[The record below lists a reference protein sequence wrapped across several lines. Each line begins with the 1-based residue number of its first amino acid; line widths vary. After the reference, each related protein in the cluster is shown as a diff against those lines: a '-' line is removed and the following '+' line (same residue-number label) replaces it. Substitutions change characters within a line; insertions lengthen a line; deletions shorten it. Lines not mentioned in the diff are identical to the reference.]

1 MMSSH
6 NKNFTIS
13 SLFNVEDYVVIVT
26 GGGTG
31 IGLMISQAFANNGS
45 RIYITSRRKE
55 TLEQA
60 TKTWGS
66 NLAHPKGQIIPIQC
80 DITDKQS
87 IQAMVDEVKKKEK
100 HVDVLVNNSGISEG
114 TSSVELGSEDKG
126 AQKLGDELW
135 NEDQKAWEDVYRTNV
150 IGHFFTTAA
159 LIPLLSASSSNRP
172 NHTSSIINIS
182 SISGITRTTQHHYKY
197 NVSKAASIHL
207 NTILAQEL
215 RRKGVNIRVNSIAP
229 GIFPSE
235 MTTEGSDELN
245 KSSIPVDDSY
255 RNKKGIPAGR
265 PGRDED
271 MAQAALMLAV
281 NQYAYGQT
289 IAIDGGYLLEH
300 P

>member
-1 MMSSH
+1 MASH
-6 NKNFTIS
+6 NKNFTVS

-31 IGLMISQAFANNGS
+31 IGLMITQAFANNGA
-45 RIYITSRRKE
+45 RVYITGRRKE
-55 TLEQA
+55 VLQETVN
-60 TKTWGS
+60 TWGS
-66 NLAHPKGQIIPIQC
+66 NLAHSKGQIVPLEC
-80 DITDKQS
+80 DITDKSS
-87 IQAMVDEVKKKEK
+87 IQAMVDEVKMKEN
-100 HVDVLVNNSGISEG
+100 HVDVLVNNSGISKG
-114 TSSVELGSEDKG
+114 SSSVEVGSEEDG
-126 AQKLGDELW
+126 AKKLGDELW
-135 NEDQKAWEDVYRTNV
+135 NEDQKDWEDVYRTNV

-159 LIPLLSASSSNRP
+159 LIPLLSATSTSRP
-172 NHTSSIINIS
+172 GYTGSVINIS
-182 SISGITRTTQHHYKY
+182 SISGITRTTQHHFKY

-207 NTILAQEL
+207 NTLLAQEL

-235 MTTEGSDELN
+235 MTTSGSDELN
-245 KSSIPVDDSY
+245 KSAIPVDDSY
-255 RNKKGIPAGR
+255 RDKKGIPAGR